1 MRSQPRPLHN
11 YSQQRLRVEVGA
23 GGIIYRRREGRL
35 EFFFLRHGKGR
46 WTFPKGHRDLGES
59 LVETAIREIKEEVG
73 LVNLRF
79 VAPIGKT
86 SFRLRK
92 EGQLIEKNIQF
103 FLFEASPDAKEILT
117 GEEAIWEAI
126 WVPVERIF
134 ETCGYMNLAKLL
146 VKALRIISQEQ
157 RRAMGRG

>member
-1 MRSQPRPLHN
+1 MPRPAHRE
-11 YSQQRLRVEVGA
+11 RLRVEIGA
-23 GGIIYRRREGRL
+23 GGIIYRRRDGRL
-35 EFFFLRHGKGR
+35 EFFFVRHGRGR

-59 LVETAIREIKEEVG
+59 LIETAIREIKEEVG

-79 VAPIGKT
+79 IAPIGKT
-86 SFRLRK
+86 AFRLRK

-103 FLFEASPDAKEILT
+103 FLFEAAPDAKEILT

-146 VKALRIISQEQ
+146 VKALRIISMEQ
-157 RRAMGRG
+157 RRAAGR

>member
-1 MRSQPRPLHN
+1 MTHTPPRLLRNHG
-11 YSQQRLRVEVGA
+11 QRLRIEIGA
-23 GGIIYRRREGRL
+23 GGIIYRRREGKL

-46 WTFPKGHRDLGES
+46 WTFPKGHRDLGET

-73 LVNLRF
+73 FENLRF

-92 EGQLIEKNIQF
+92 DGQLIEKNIQF
-103 FLFEASPDAKEILT
+103 FLFEAAPDAKEILT

-146 VKALRIISQEQ
+146 VKALRLISQEQ
-157 RRAMGRG
+157 RRASGR